1 MNEFQQKLYN
11 ELLALVEVNEAFFFN
26 DWELGGKWYR
36 NFNYRLAS
44 YTDFCQPSALECRG
58 IMFEMARPL
67 NPVPVRLASIPF
79 EKFFNLFE
87 NPFTMDLDL
96 NDIVEIAD
104 KADGSLITTYMHDG
118 VLQVKT
124 KGSLTSDQAMNA
136 NAFLR
141 LEENAAFR
149 AELIKGE
156 ELGCTIIMEWCAPDN
171 RIVLPYET
179 PHLKVLGVRNR
190 ADGSYVH
197 FEDIDAEHFPETL
210 NRWTEIIQT
219 DDKEAYIH
227 AVDDMQKVEGVV
239 FRMANGQR
247 VKKKGLWYLALHHT
261 KDSITIPRRLFETV
275 LEEASDDL
283 RTLFHDDPL
292 AIKMIEEM
300 EAFVE
305 EKYNHMVDTVERFYE
320 RNKHMDRKEYALLGQ
335 EELDRMYFGLA
346 MNRYVGKDVDYKA
359 FLKGK
364 WKHLGL
370 KDEKPDEIEERKKVI
385 TMDIEATD
393 SDGNAFVVMSDCWED
408 E

>member
-1 MNEFQQKLYN
+1 MNEYQTKIYDD
-11 ELLALVEVNEAFFFN
+11 LLALVQGNEAFFFN
-26 DWELGGKWYR
+26 DWDLGDKWYR

-44 YTDFCQPSALECRG
+44 YTDFCEPSALECRG
-58 IMFEMARPL
+58 IMFEMVDPFD
-67 NPVPVRLASIPF
+67 PQPVRLASMPF
-79 EKFFNLFE
+79 EKFFNLYE

-96 NDIVEIAD
+96 SQIVEITD

-141 LEENAAFR
+141 WDENAKFR

-156 ELGCTIIMEWCAPDN
+156 ELGCTIIMEWCSPEN
-171 RIVLPYET
+171 RIVLPYEK

-197 FEDIDAEHFPETL
+197 FEDIDCEHFPETL
-210 NRWTEIIQT
+210 KRWTQIIDVDQT
-219 DDKEAYIH
+219 FVTLEEYIES
-227 AVDDMQKVEGVV
+227 VDYMQNVEGVV
-239 FRMANGQR
+239 FRMEDGQR
-247 VKKKGLWYLALHHT
+247 VKKKGQWYLALHHT
-261 KDSITIPRRLFETV
+261 KDSITVPRRLFETV

-292 AIKMIEEM
+292 AIKQIEEM

-305 EKYNHMVDTVERFYE
+305 EKYNHMVDSVERFYE
-320 RNKHMDRKEYALLGQ
+320 RNKHLDRKSYALLGQ
-335 EELDRMYFGLA
+335 EELDKMFFGLA
-346 MNRYVGKDVDYKA
+346 MSRYVGKTVDYKA

-364 WKHLGL
+364 WKQLGL
-370 KDEKPDEIEERKKVI
+370 KDEKVEDDSIDNRKMVLI
-385 TMDIEATD
+385 DLEA
-393 SDGNAFVVMSDCWED
+393 GV
-408 E
+408 